1 MAQFAEGQ
9 KMQDGVF
16 VSVRRP
22 SVRRFRLRSFL
33 GHSRRARALH
43 EGQLASRVVL
53 SLPRASFLPPRKL
66 EMKRTGGGIR

>member
-43 EGQLASRVVL
+43 EGQLASRAVL